1 MGVRSDTLCDR
12 ERIDMKRIIIALA
25 MTAIAGCSSYDTS
38 GAGATSPYGGSY
50 DYPAHNSA
58 L

>member
-1 MGVRSDTLCDR
+1 MTRL
-12 ERIDMKRIIIALA
+12 IIALALA

-50 DYPAHNSA
+50 DWQSESAAHNSA